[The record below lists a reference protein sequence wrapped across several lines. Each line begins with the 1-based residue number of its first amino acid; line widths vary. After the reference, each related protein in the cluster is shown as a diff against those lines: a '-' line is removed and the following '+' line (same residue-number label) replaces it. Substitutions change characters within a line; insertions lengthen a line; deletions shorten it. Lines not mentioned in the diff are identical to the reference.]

1 VSSVSQTPP
10 RPARLKRISY
20 WVTVARMPSSRA
32 SGEARRTSQHHAD
45 RRVRRFALLTV
56 ISSVVVITLV
66 LTAFSSGPVSATGV
80 AAPPTRLLPNGPP
93 RPQIVALQ
101 GPVRLQLPIAQS
113 HLTAIGYHGAGNGAL
128 PLEPLGR
135 QGNRGVVGR
144 LVDRIFGADSGG
156 LVYYRLEGG
165 TGPSTAV
172 LNVGAAPGTDVFSP
186 VDGTVIGLTEFVLN
200 GRRRGVRLDIQPASA
215 PSLVVSVTRLRPDP
229 ALTVGSPVAAAKSRI
244 GTVLDLSKLERQAL
258 ARYTQ
263 DAGNHVSIEVH
274 PAATT
279 ALP

>member
-1 VSSVSQTPP
+1 MDS
-10 RPARLKRISY
+10 
-20 WVTVARMPSSRA
+20 VTVPRMPSSRA
-32 SGEARRTSQHHAD
+32 SGEAGRASQHRAD

-56 ISSVVVITLV
+56 ISSIVAVTLV
-66 LTAFSSGPVSATGV
+66 LTAFSSSPVRATTA

-93 RPQIVALQ
+93 RPQIVALH
-101 GPVRLQLPIAQS
+101 GPLRLQLPIAQS
-113 HLTAIGYHGAGNGAL
+113 RVTAIGYHGVGNGAL

-135 QGNRGVVGR
+135 QGNRGMIGR
-144 LVDRIFGADSGG
+144 LVDRIFGGDSSG

-165 TGPSTAV
+165 TGPPTAV
-172 LNVGAAPGTDVFSP
+172 LNVGAAPGTDVFAP
-186 VDGTVIGLTEFVLN
+186 VDGTVMGLTDFVLN
-200 GRRRGVRLDIQPASA
+200 GRRRGVRIDIQPASA

-229 ALTVGSPVAAAKSRI
+229 ALTVGSPVAAASSRI
-244 GTVLDLSKLERQAL
+244 GTVLDLSRLERQAL

>member
-1 VSSVSQTPP
+1 
-10 RPARLKRISY
+10 
-20 WVTVARMPSSRA
+20 MPSSGAFRGARRA
-32 SGEARRTSQHHAD
+32 SSQRRAD

-56 ISSVVVITLV
+56 VSSVVLITLV
-66 LTAFSSGPVSATGV
+66 LTAFGSSPGQTTSA

-93 RPQIVALQ
+93 QPQIVALR
-101 GPVRLQLPIAQS
+101 GALRLQLPVAQS
-113 HLTAIGYHGAGNGAL
+113 RLTAIGYHGAGNGAL

-135 QGNRGVVGR
+135 QGNRGVLGR
-144 LVDRIFGADSGG
+144 LVDRIFGTSSSD

-186 VDGTVIGLTEFVLN
+186 VDGTVMGLTDFVLN
-200 GRRRGVRLDIQPASA
+200 GRSRGVRIDIQPASA

-229 ALTVGSPVAAAKSRI
+229 ALTVGSPVAAAGSRI
-244 GTVLDLSKLERQAL
+244 GTVLDLSRLERQAL

-279 ALP
+279 TLP

>member
-1 VSSVSQTPP
+1 
-10 RPARLKRISY
+10 
-20 WVTVARMPSSRA
+20 
-32 SGEARRTSQHHAD
+32 
-45 RRVRRFALLTV
+45 VRRFALLTV
-56 ISSVVVITLV
+56 VCSVVLITLV
-66 LTAFSSGPVSATGV
+66 LTAFGPSPVQATSP

-93 RPQIVALQ
+93 QPQIVALR
-101 GPVRLQLPIAQS
+101 GALRLQLPVAQS
-113 HLTAIGYHGAGNGAL
+113 RLTAIGYHGAGNGAL

-135 QGNRGVVGR
+135 QGNRGLLGR
-144 LVDRIFGADSGG
+144 LADRIFGSNQSG
-156 LVYYRLEGG
+156 LVYYRLPGG
-165 TGPSTAV
+165 ASPSTAV

-186 VDGTVIGLTEFVLN
+186 VDGTVIGLTDFVLN
-200 GRRRGVRLDIQPASA
+200 GRRRGVRIDIQPASA

-229 ALTVGSPVAAAKSRI
+229 ALSVGSPVAAASSRI
-244 GTVLDLSKLERQAL
+244 GTLLDLSRLERQAL